1 MKFRVDRD
9 VLADAVTWTARTL
22 PQRPAV
28 PVLAGVRLTTEGSI
42 VVLSS
47 FDYETSA
54 RSTIEA
60 QVEEDGEILVSGRLL
75 ADICKALPA
84 KPVDVILD
92 GPKVRIKCGSSKF
105 SLLTM
110 PLDDYPALP
119 SVPPVVGTIDSA
131 DFSQAVS
138 QVAVAASKDDTLPLL
153 TTINCE
159 INGDTLTMLATDRY
173 RLAQRDIKWKPQ
185 DESLQAGAL
194 VRSKMLTDMT
204 KSLSGGGEVKISL
217 STDEGAAAI
226 LAMEQG
232 GRRMTSQ
239 LTDGDYP
246 QVRRLFPETTS
257 IHAVVDRVELQSAL
271 KRVSLVAERNT
282 AVRLTL
288 EPGQLTLE
296 AGQGEDAQAREDVP
310 LHLDGEP
317 IVTAFNPHYL
327 LDGLNAIDDPYVKMS
342 FNHPSKPAV
351 LTGQEE
357 PGAGEDPSY
366 RYLLMPIRYGI

>member
-1 MKFRVDRD
+1 MKFRVDCD

-60 QVEEDGEILVSGRLL
+60 QVDEDGEVLVSGRLL

-84 KPVDVILD
+84 KPVDVVLD
-92 GPKVRIKCGSSKF
+92 GPKVRIQCGSSKF

-119 SVPPVVGTIDSA
+119 AVPPVVGTIDSA

-138 QVAVAASKDDTLPLL
+138 QVAVAASRDDTLPLL

-173 RLAQRDIKWKPQ
+173 RLAQRDIKWNPS
-185 DESLQAGAL
+185 EGSLQVGAL

-217 STDEGAAAI
+217 STESGSAAI

-246 QVRRLFPETTS
+246 QVRRLFPENTS

-357 PGAGEDPSY
+357 PGAGEDTSY